1 MRSLEI
7 DAGCFGCSYLKFNG
21 IVKMPS
27 EDGYDC
33 MKCNIRVID
42 FFMIKNGSSEEAM
55 KKMYPPYGVP
65 EFCPI
70 SKDFIVEGKEEMEF
84 I

>member
-42 FFMIKNGSSEEAM
+42 FFMIKNLVM
-55 KKMYPPYGVP
+55 TKKMLAMSTG
-65 EFCPI
+65 
-70 SKDFIVEGKEEMEF
+70 GR
-84 I
+84 

>member
-55 KKMYPPYGVP
+55 KKLLELGF
-65 EFCPI
+65 E
-70 SKDFIVEGKEEMEF
+70 EGFKIGLHQLEG
-84 I
+84 IINA